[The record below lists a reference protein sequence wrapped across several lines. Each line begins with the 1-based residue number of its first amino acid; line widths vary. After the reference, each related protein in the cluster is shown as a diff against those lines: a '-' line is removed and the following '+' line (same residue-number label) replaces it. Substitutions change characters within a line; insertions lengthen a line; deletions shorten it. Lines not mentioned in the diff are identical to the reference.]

1 MPAADRPPVAPRRP
15 STRTHHGDSFT
26 DPYAWM
32 RDKADPEFLAYL
44 TAENA
49 YTEAVTA
56 PLAELRQEIYDDISA
71 RTKQTDLSVP
81 EFVRHPGLG
90 EFWYYA
96 RSTEGLDYPSYHRC
110 PAQGR
115 DSLPDPGKGAP
126 EGEQLLLDAQA
137 LAAGHGLLRPGL
149 LRRLPQ
155 RPACRLLG
163 GHQRRRALPPVT
175 SST

>member
-15 STRTHHGDSFT
+15 STRTHHGDTFT

-32 RDKADPEFLAYL
+32 RDKADPEFLEYL
-44 TAENA
+44 NAENA

-56 PLAELRQEIYDDISA
+56 PLAELRQEIYGDISA

-90 EFWYYA
+90 EYWYYA

-110 PAQGR
+110 PA
-115 DSLPDPGKGAP
+115 
-126 EGEQLLLDAQA
+126 
-137 LAAGHGLLRPGL
+137 
-149 LRRLPQ
+149 
-155 RPACRLLG
+155 
-163 GHQRRRALPPVT
+163 
-175 SST
+175 